1 MTELENQRQRIIEYL
16 QQNGSITPMD
26 ALNKIGCMRLA
37 TRIWELK
44 NWDGYDIKTF
54 IETATNNKGEKKRY
68 ARYVLIKKEP
78 IDNWVTNK
86 FSNVSKFWD
95 PLTFL
100 IIAYEPEKNKW
111 KE

>member
-86 FSNVSKFWD
+86 FSNVSKF
-95 PLTFL
+95 
-100 IIAYEPEKNKW
+100 
-111 KE
+111 

>member
-1 MTELENQRQRIIEYL
+1 
-16 QQNGSITPMD
+16 
-26 ALNKIGCMRLA
+26 
-37 TRIWELK
+37 
-44 NWDGYDIKTF
+44 
-54 IETATNNKGEKKRY
+54 
-68 ARYVLIKKEP
+68 LIKKEP

-100 IIAYEPEKNKW
+100 IITYEPEKNKW